1 MKNLLWLLETYC
13 IRMTKAWNTFAET
26 KVPKKK
32 QGFLALYMLSHY
44 QITNVL
50 SISQKQYTST
60 EIETRTDQ
68 V

>member
-1 MKNLLWLLETYC
+1 
-13 IRMTKAWNTFAET
+13 MTKAWNTFVET
-26 KVPKKK
+26 KVQKK

-60 EIETRTDQ
+60 EIETKTDQ